1 MTEKILHQQAEKMDR
16 LTKDLMRKF
25 QMRDRNEIVCCGVSV
40 SQCYT
45 LDMLGE
51 HGETS
56 MVQLARKMFL
66 DKSTMTRVVDGLVE
80 RELVVRRFDDGDR
93 RLIYIALTAAGRKML
108 AGIRTQQLR
117 SLRQILERIPVGER
131 QKLLDGL
138 EIFAAAVQDWLM
150 TCCMPEG
157 KEKKP
162 IEMSNLNRKL
172 VQRIKGGQ
180 RI

>member
-1 MTEKILHQQAEKMDR
+1 MPEKTLHQQAEKMDR

-25 QMRDRNEIVCCGVSV
+25 QMRDRNEIACCGVTV

-51 HGETS
+51 HGEMS

-80 RELVVRRFDDGDR
+80 RELVARHFDDSDR
-93 RLIYIALTAAGRKML
+93 RLIYVALTAAGRKL
-108 AGIRTQQLR
+108 LEGIRTQQLN
-117 SLRQILERIPVGER
+117 SFRQILQRIPANER

-138 EIFAAAVQDWLM
+138 EIFAAAVQEWLM
-150 TCCMPEG
+150 TCCTPEN
-157 KEKKP
+157 KP
-162 IEMSNLNRKL
+162 IMISNQNKKL
-172 VQRIKGGQ
+172 VQRI
-180 RI
+180 

>member
-1 MTEKILHQQAEKMDR
+1 MDR

-80 RELVVRRFDDGDR
+80 RELVVRRFVDSDR
-93 RLIYIALTAAGRKML
+93 RLIYVALTLKGRKVL
-108 AGIRTQQLR
+108 EGIRAQQLH
-117 SLRQILERIPVGER
+117 SLRQILERIPTGER

-138 EIFAAAVQDWLM
+138 EIFAEAVQDWLM
-150 TCCMPEG
+150 TCCASENKG
-157 KEKKP
+157 KIPIMISSQKLAQRMKKRP
-162 IEMSNLNRKL
+162 TDLKNF
-172 VQRIKGGQ
+172 
-180 RI
+180 